1 MTTDRSER
9 IRRHFEQF
17 GGVVAGESELYRRL
31 SEGALQDPYLL
42 ELAARA
48 AENQPPV
55 NMLLSAVHFLLLR
68 GADHELARFYPT
80 VSAAKPPPDDP
91 FPAFADFCRRFRDDV
106 IPLLESGR
114 VQTNEVRRAALL
126 LPAFEEA
133 ARRSER
139 KLATVEVGT
148 AAGLLTLWDR
158 YGYDYG
164 EAGRVGPSEPALML
178 HTESR
183 GAALPLGMPH
193 RAWSAGIDLNPVNV
207 SDADQADWLRS
218 LVWPD
223 QLQRMER
230 LEAAI
235 GVARADPPNLVR
247 GDGLEIL
254 SGVVNQAPADA
265 VVVVHHSFTL
275 NQVPKENRQRFLD
288 TVAELGADRPLF
300 LVGIDWHK
308 PDLGYRL
315 VLGSPSDGQLDI
327 EVLARVHHHGEWIE
341 WGVESSG
348 T

>member
-1 MTTDRSER
+1 MTPDRLER
-9 IRRHFEQF
+9 IRRYFEQF
-17 GGVVAGESELYRRL
+17 GGVAAGESELYRQL
-31 SEGALQDPYLL
+31 CVGAVQDPYLL
-42 ELAARA
+42 ELAAL
-48 AENQPPV
+48 AEEHQPPA

-68 GADHELARFYPT
+68 GVDHELAEFYPT
-80 VSAAKPPPDDP
+80 VSGADPRLEDP
-91 FPAFADFCRRFRDDV
+91 FPAFADFCRRFRDDIV
-106 IPLLESGR
+106 PLLKSGR

-126 LPAFEEA
+126 LPAFEEV

-139 KLATVEVGT
+139 RLATVEVGT
-148 AAGLLTLWDR
+148 AAGLLTLWDQ

-164 EAGRVGPSEPALML
+164 EAGRLGPGDSTLTL

-183 GAALPLGMPH
+183 GASLPLGMPH
-193 RAWSAGIDLNPVNV
+193 RVWSTGIDLNPVDV

-223 QLQRMER
+223 QLERMER

-235 GVARADPPNLVR
+235 GVARSHPPNLVR

-254 SGVVNQAPADA
+254 GDVVNRAPGES

-275 NQVPKENRQRFLD
+275 NQVPKQDRPPFLR
-288 TVAELGADRPLF
+288 TVAELGADRRLF

-308 PDLGYRL
+308 PDLSYRL
-315 VLGSPSDGQLDI
+315 VLGSPRGGDLDI

-341 WGVESSG
+341 WA
-348 T
+348 